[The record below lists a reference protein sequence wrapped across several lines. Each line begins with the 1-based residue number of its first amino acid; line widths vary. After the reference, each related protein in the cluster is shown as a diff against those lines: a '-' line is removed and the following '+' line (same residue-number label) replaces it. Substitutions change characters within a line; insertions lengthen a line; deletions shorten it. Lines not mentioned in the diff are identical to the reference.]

1 MGKFAA
7 EGPVMVLSAASGA
20 GHMRAADALV
30 SAFTTRNIAAEHI
43 EVLKYTN
50 AVFKK
55 VYSDLY
61 LELVNKNPEVLR
73 WVYNSMDR
81 PWKFQKRRLALDLLN
96 TGPLVKLL
104 KRATP
109 PVAICTHFLPAE
121 ILLHLKRKRLL
132 DLPVG
137 VVVTDFDAHA
147 MWLFRGV
154 DWYFVAC
161 EETKVYLEKQGIP
174 AETVHVTG
182 IPVDPVFA
190 VEISRR
196 DARLRQGLDPDLT
209 TILVSVGGF
218 GVGPMENIIR
228 AIDEL
233 EHPVQIVVICGKNA
247 RLKENMEK
255 VRTRHPVKVVG
266 FTTEMDSYMAAS
278 EFLVGK
284 AGGLTSSEALARGLV
299 LVIVNPVPGQE
310 ERNCDHFLEE
320 GAAVRCN
327 NLPTL
332 AYKIDDILGN
342 KARLRRMQASAR
354 RIGRPRAASE
364 IVSIVLGEKG
374 NR

>member
-1 MGKFAA
+1 
-7 EGPVMVLSAASGA
+7 
-20 GHMRAADALV
+20 MRAAEALV
-30 SAFTTRNIAAEHI
+30 SAFTARKIGAEHI

-50 AVFKK
+50 TVFRK

-96 TGPLVKLL
+96 TGPLVRLL
-104 KRATP
+104 KKANP

-121 ILLHLKRKRLL
+121 ILLHLKRKGLL
-132 DLPVG
+132 DMPIG

-147 MWLFRGV
+147 MWLFREV
-154 DWYFVAC
+154 EWYFVAC
-161 EETKVYLEKQGIP
+161 EETKVYLERQGIP
-174 AETVHVTG
+174 AATVHVTG

-190 VEISRR
+190 VKKNRR
-196 DARLRQGLDPDLT
+196 ESRLRYGLDPDLT

-233 EHPVQIVVICGKNA
+233 EHPAQIAVICGKNA
-247 RLKENMEK
+247 RLKDNLEK
-255 VRTRHPVKVVG
+255 IRTRHPFKIVG
-266 FTTEMDSYMAAS
+266 FTREMDSYMAAS
-278 EFLVGK
+278 DFLVGK

-299 LVIVNPVPGQE
+299 LVVVNPVPGQE

-327 NLPTL
+327 NLSTL
-332 AYKIDDILGN
+332 AYKIDDILRDQG
-342 KARLRRMQASAR
+342 RFHRMQTNSR

-364 IVSIVLGEKG
+364 IVSIILGRRGKSVIPG
-374 NR
+374 G